1 LLQSEKIRDVVVP
14 FHADKKLN
22 LQLQTII
29 LLDRKLIIGTR
40 GSELALWQANFV
52 KDSLAAINI
61 TAELKIIK
69 TQGDRILNLSFDKLE
84 GKGFFTKELEEELL
98 AGTIDLAVHSHK
110 DLPTENPP
118 GLIIAAVS
126 EREDPSELLLI
137 LKDCVDV
144 HQKLSV
150 KYGAIVGTSSN
161 RRKAQL
167 LAYRPDLEIE
177 ELRGNVPTRI
187 GKLRDEKYD
196 AIMLAK
202 AGVSRLNID
211 LSEFHVEELTPAE
224 LIPAPAQGALAIQIR
239 EADQELFEALQALH
253 HPDVA
258 EELAVERTVLKLFG
272 GGCHLPL
279 GCYCRKEDDVYQVFT
294 SKADEGDEFP
304 DRVFL
309 KSDTTD
315 GLAQKVVAMF
325 DTNRKL
331 AQSVFITRDL
341 SEQSYF
347 RKAMEKHGIN
357 IDARSLIRTVP
368 VINKLDPYI
377 LRDINWIFF
386 SSKNAV
392 EYFFALKPQLSN
404 KVKFGVMGSGSEDT
418 LRRNGHFAA
427 YVGESGDTAEVA
439 ADFATLANGTKVLF
453 PGAEGSLRSIQQGLS
468 AETKIIDLT
477 VYETVIE
484 EQVEGTGDD
493 VLVFTSPSNVEAY
506 FQDNLLEPNQQVIAI
521 GKSTGKKFDEMGTR
535 YTLPFSPDEVGLA
548 EAVFGTTCL
557 TNRC

>member
-1 LLQSEKIRDVVVP
+1 M
-14 FHADKKLN
+14 
-22 LQLQTII
+22 
-29 LLDRKLIIGTR
+29 DRKLIIGTR

-52 KDSLAAINI
+52 KDKLAENNVA
-61 TAELKIIK
+61 AELKIIK

-150 KYGAIVGTSSN
+150 KYGGLVGTSSN

-167 LAYRPDLEIE
+167 LAFRPDLEIKD
-177 ELRGNVPTRI
+177 LRGNVPTRI
-187 GKLRDEKYD
+187 DKLRSEKYD
-196 AIMLAK
+196 AIMIAK
-202 AGVSRLNID
+202 AGVSRLGID
-211 LSEFHVEELTPAE
+211 LDEFYVEELAPTE
-224 LIPAPAQGALAIQIR
+224 LVPAPAQGVLAIQTR
-239 EADQELFEALQALH
+239 DNDPELYNLLQVLN

-279 GCYCRKEDDVYQVFT
+279 GCYCRKDDGVFQVFT
-294 SKADEGDEFP
+294 SKSETGDDFP
-304 DRVFL
+304 DRLFL
-309 KSDTTD
+309 ESNNTD
-315 GLAQKVVAMF
+315 GLPEKVVSFF
-325 DTNRKL
+325 DTKRKL
-331 AQSVFITRDL
+331 PQNVFITRDL
-341 SEQSYF
+341 SEHSYF
-347 RKAMEKHGIN
+347 RKALEKHGIQ
-357 IDARSLIRTVP
+357 IEARSLIRTVP
-368 VINKLDPYI
+368 IITKLDPYI
-377 LRDINWIFF
+377 LKDINWIFF

-392 EYFFALKPQLSN
+392 EYFFVLKPQLPDGI
-404 KVKFGVMGSGSEDT
+404 KFGVMGNGSEEI
-418 LRRNGHFAA
+418 LRRNGHFAT

-439 ADFATLANGTKVLF
+439 ADFAERANGSKVLF
-453 PGAEGSLRSIQQGLS
+453 PCAEGSLRSIQQGLS
-468 AETKIIDLT
+468 AETKIINLPI
-477 VYETVIE
+477 YETVLE
-484 EQVEGTGDD
+484 ENIEGTAAD

-506 FQDNLLEPNQQVIAI
+506 FADNLLEPSQKVIAI
-521 GKSTGKKFDEMGTR
+521 GKSTGKKFEEMGTK

-548 EAVFGTTCL
+548 EAVFGL
-557 TNRC
+557 